1 MHSPSVKLLSLALY
15 TSLGVCLPNIC
26 SAQIE
31 IPEGTKVRVRLD
43 QQLSSE
49 TAKEGQ
55 LVQLSVA
62 DDVKIGDVVAI
73 KSGSVVNG
81 TVVSVVHT
89 RSFARKGKFDFSIDA
104 VIVSDG
110 GKIPLRYSQV
120 KTEGATHAVRNGLMT
135 AGFGLVGLL
144 TLEGGDAVLFEG
156 ATFEVF
162 TDANY
167 TVKPKAD
174 VPSGPGAKATAQSAG
189 SMLLDAP
196 SIGAVYLL
204 DSSNQTLKP
213 LPDEA
218 WTAHASG
225 DTANIEVN
233 GERSYIRIANDKPEF
248 VFEIGNPENAKL
260 YAFTI
265 DNKNE
270 KEIRRRF
277 SLVHKVG
284 KARQTSPGIPVEI
297 SKFAE
302 SSYKLV
308 PVPSLRPGEYA
319 ILLSGSK
326 VFTFG
331 IDQ

>member
-1 MHSPSVKLLSLALY
+1 M
-15 TSLGVCLPNIC
+15 
-26 SAQIE
+26 
-31 IPEGTKVRVRLD
+31 
-43 QQLSSE
+43 
-49 TAKEGQ
+49 
-55 LVQLSVA
+55 

-73 KSGSVVNG
+73 KSGSAVNG
-81 TVVSVVHT
+81 TVLSVVPA
-89 RSFARKGKFDFSIDA
+89 RNMGRKGKFDFSIDE
-104 VIVSDG
+104 VIASDG

-120 KTEGATHAVRNGLMT
+120 KNEGASHAVR
-135 AGFGLVGLL
+135 GFITPFSGGLVGLL
-144 TLEGGDAVLFEG
+144 LTQGGDAVLFEG
-156 ATFEVF
+156 AAFEVF

-196 SIGAVYLL
+196 SIGVVYLL
-204 DSSNQTLKP
+204 DSSNQTLKA
-213 LPDEA
+213 LLDEA

-248 VFEIGNPENAKL
+248 VFKIGNPENAKL

-265 DNKNE
+265 DNKNK

-277 SLVHKVG
+277 ALVHKVG

-297 SKFAE
+297 SKFGG

-308 PVPSLRPGEYA
+308 PTPSLRPGEYA